1 MVETLLSLATGL
13 GLSTAAG
20 FNAYLP
26 LLITGILARTTDL
39 ITLDAPFDRL
49 EDPVVLGAI
58 AAVGVIDFIGDKI
71 PAIDHVLHAIGL
83 VVAPVAGA
91 VLALGVTSDTGVVPA
106 VALIMGAVAAE
117 STQGARAT
125 VRPLSTVTTGG
136 VGNPLISLGEDGLSA
151 TLSFAAILVPLLA
164 LVLVAGVVVLVVWAL
179 RRARRR
185 WRSTGPD
192 AFRFVIRR
200 NG

>member
-1 MVETLLSLATGL
+1 MGETLLSLATGL

-58 AAVGVIDFIGDKI
+58 AVVGVIDFIGDKI
-71 PAIDHVLHAIGL
+71 PAVDHVLHAIGF

-117 STQGARAT
+117 GTQGARAT
-125 VRPLSTVTTGG
+125 VRPLSTATTGG
-136 VGNPLISLGEDGLSA
+136 IGNPILSLGEDGLSA

-164 LVLVAGVVVLVVWAL
+164 LVLVIGIVVLVIWAV

-185 WRSTGPD
+185 RRSSPGP
-192 AFRFVIRR
+192 APP
-200 NG
+200 

>member
-1 MVETLLSLATGL
+1 MPETLLSLATGL

-49 EDPVVLGAI
+49 EEPVVLGAI
-58 AAVGVIDFIGDKI
+58 AAIGVIDFVGDKI
-71 PAIDHVLHAIGL
+71 PPVDHVLHAVGL

-91 VLALGVTSDTGVVPA
+91 VLALSATSDTDVVPA
-106 VALIMGAVAAE
+106 VALIIGVLAAE
-117 STQGARAT
+117 ATQGARAS
-125 VRPLSTVTTGG
+125 VRPLSTATTGG
-136 VGNPLISLGEDGLSA
+136 IGNPVLSLGEDGLSA
-151 TLSFAAILVPLLA
+151 TLSFAAIIVPLVA
-164 LVLVAGVVVLVVWAL
+164 LVLVAAIVVLGVWAV

-185 WRSTGPD
+185 RPSSTAPLV
-192 AFRFVIRR
+192 RP
-200 NG
+200 

>member
-1 MVETLLSLATGL
+1 MAETLLSLATGL

-39 ITLDAPFDRL
+39 ITLDAPFNRL
-49 EDPVVLGAI
+49 EEPVVLGAI
-58 AAVGVIDFIGDKI
+58 AAIGVIDFVGDKV
-71 PAIDHVLHAIGL
+71 PPVDHVLHAVGL

-91 VLALGVTSDTGVVPA
+91 VLALSATSDTDVVPA
-106 VALIMGAVAAE
+106 VALIIGVLAAE
-117 STQGARAT
+117 ATQGARAS

-136 VGNPLISLGEDGLSA
+136 IGNPVLSLGEDGLSA
-151 TLSFAAILVPLLA
+151 TLSFAAIIVPLVA
-164 LVLVAGVVVLVVWAL
+164 LVLVAAIAVLVVWAV

-185 WRSTGPD
+185 RASSTAPLV
-192 AFRFVIRR
+192 RP
-200 NG
+200 